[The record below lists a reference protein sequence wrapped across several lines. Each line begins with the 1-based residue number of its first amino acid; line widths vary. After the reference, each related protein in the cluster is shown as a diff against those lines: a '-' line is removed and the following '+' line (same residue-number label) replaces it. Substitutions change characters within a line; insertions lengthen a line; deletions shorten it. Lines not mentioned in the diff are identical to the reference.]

1 MQNFELTILGCSS
14 ATPTSTRNPS
24 AQLLNIA
31 ERFFLIDCG
40 EATQIQLRK
49 YKIKFQRINHIFIS
63 HLHGDHY
70 LGLMGLLSSMHLLG
84 RTTEMHLYC
93 PAELEEIIELQNKY
107 SRTVFHFNIIFHP
120 HKYIAND
127 LIFEDEKV
135 VVRTILLNHRIPC
148 CGFLFTEKPLLA
160 NISKEIL
167 KKYHVP
173 VEQILEIKK
182 GADFITSEGEL
193 IPNNELVSNKFKPR
207 SYAYCSDTCY
217 DERIIELIHGV
228 DLLYHEATFMN
239 DRLSRA
245 IETFHSTTLQA
256 ATIAQKA
263 QVLKLMIGHY
273 SARYKDLQPL
283 LDEAKTIFN
292 NTILAREGESII
304 IDSITSSQNIPSEDS
319 VEDQHTSKTEVQR

>member
-14 ATPTSTRNPS
+14 ATPTSTRNPT

-49 YKIKFQRINHIFIS
+49 FKLKFQRINHIFIS

-70 LGLMGLLSSMHLLG
+70 LGLIGLLSSMHLLG
-84 RTTEMHLYC
+84 RTVDLNLYC
-93 PAELEEIIELQNKY
+93 PPELEEIIEVQFKHSQTYLRFKIVY
-107 SRTVFHFNIIFHP
+107 HH

-127 LIFEDEKV
+127 LIFEDNKV
-135 VVRTILLNHRIPC
+135 EVRTILLNHRIPC

-160 NISKEIL
+160 NISKEIIQ
-167 KKYHVP
+167 KYQIP
-173 VEQILEIKK
+173 VEQILAIKG

-193 IPNNELVSNKFKPR
+193 ISNSQLVSNKFKPR

-217 DERIIELIHGV
+217 DERIIEVIKGV
-228 DLLYHEATFMN
+228 DLLYHEATFLNEM
-239 DRLSRA
+239 LPRA
-245 IETFHSTTLQA
+245 KETFHSTALQA

-263 QVLKLMIGHY
+263 EVHQLMIGHY
-273 SARYKDLQPL
+273 SARYRDLQPL
-283 LDEAKTIFN
+283 LDEAQTVFS
-292 NTILAREGESII
+292 NTILSIEGKS
-304 IDSITSSQNIPSEDS
+304 TV
-319 VEDQHTSKTEVQR
+319 VEPRVM